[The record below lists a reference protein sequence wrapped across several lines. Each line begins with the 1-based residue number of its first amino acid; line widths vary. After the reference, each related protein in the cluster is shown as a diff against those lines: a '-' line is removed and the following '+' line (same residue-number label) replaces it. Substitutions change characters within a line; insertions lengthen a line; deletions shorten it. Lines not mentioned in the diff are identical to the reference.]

1 MNASS
6 NARRDVRLID
16 ALLRLNAHPR
26 DVAVGLG
33 VCGALYFVGLLAVD
47 LASAPSPA
55 LGRGVGAA
63 LALAR
68 GFTGVVAFI
77 AALVAPVQT
86 STAIARDRANGAF
99 DLAREA
105 EASPLRRLAAYT
117 FAPLW
122 PTVLGTSLVFAASA
136 PFAVDAWLS
145 PWAWGAWWGVAVA
158 SQALSS
164 VVAATWALMIPRVT
178 QASQGIGVLA
188 PAALALTA
196 AVATMSVHTH
206 RLPAA
211 LLVIAAAAL
220 AHWPVALALVARPE
234 RPRHAPFAALAA
246 ATGGIALAGVA
257 WAFPSPQ
264 HPSATWFGAWAVIVA
279 VATAAWTLPRGG
291 RLALALREG
300 GAHAGLV
307 AVSTALGVS
316 ALFALGGAVI
326 PSAVAPSP
334 WVFAEGAALV
344 SALSAALT
352 AALVAVLS
360 AAPARRAVWAGRAV
374 LAGFAALFVE
384 GMLARS
390 GTSLAA
396 RLDPLANVWTRADVA
411 DGAGLRVALSA
422 AFTLASIALART
434 AWSRATRRITAAI
447 EGERA

>member
-6 NARRDVRLID
+6 DARRDVRLID
-16 ALLRLNAHPR
+16 ALLRSNAHPR
-26 DVAVGLG
+26 DVALGLG

-55 LGRGVGAA
+55 LGRGVGAS

-77 AALVAPVQT
+77 TALVAPVQT

-122 PTVLGTSLVFAASA
+122 PTALGTSLVFAASA

-145 PWAWGAWWGVAVA
+145 PGMWGACWGAAVIT
-158 SQALSS
+158 QALSS
-164 VVAATWALMIPRVT
+164 VVAATWALMIPRVSPT
-178 QASQGIGVLA
+178 SQGIGVLA
-188 PAALALTA
+188 PVAFGLAA
-196 AVATMSVHTH
+196 AVAAMSVHP
-206 RLPAA
+206 RQLPAA
-211 LLVIAAAAL
+211 LLVIAATAI

-234 RPRHAPFAALAA
+234 RPRHSPFAPIAA
-246 ATGGIALAGVA
+246 AAGGLALAGVA
-257 WAFPSPQ
+257 WAFPSHQ
-264 HPSATWFGAWAVIVA
+264 HPSAPWFGAWAVIVA

-291 RLALALREG
+291 RLALALRAG

-307 AVSTALGVS
+307 AVSTALAVS

-326 PSAVAPSP
+326 PSAVAPSR

-352 AALVAVLS
+352 AVLVAVLS
-360 AAPARRAVWAGRAV
+360 AAPARRAVWGGRAV
-374 LAGFAALFVE
+374 LAGFGALFVE
-384 GMLARS
+384 GILARS
-390 GTSLAA
+390 ESALAA

-411 DGAGLRVALSA
+411 DGASLRVAVSIA
-422 AFTLASIALART
+422 VTLASVAFART